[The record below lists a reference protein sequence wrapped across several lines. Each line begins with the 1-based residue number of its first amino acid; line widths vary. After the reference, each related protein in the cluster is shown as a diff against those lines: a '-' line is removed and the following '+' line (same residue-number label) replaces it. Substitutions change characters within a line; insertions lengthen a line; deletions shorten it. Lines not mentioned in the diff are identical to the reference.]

1 MVAGVYASSG
11 NARKLS
17 FLGPAGAPSKAVR
30 TMHVCAMF
38 ERRQL
43 ATLVARAKHRLNSQ
57 QGGKHEGGA
66 EVEFS
71 DTYSLALRVLR
82 PTRRWPHHG

>member
-38 ERRQL
+38 ERRQWRRSL
-43 ATLVARAKHRLNSQ
+43 PVQNTASKQSAARCRLKEAYLVLTGTGEAPFNMP
-57 QGGKHEGGA
+57 E
-66 EVEFS
+66 
-71 DTYSLALRVLR
+71 
-82 PTRRWPHHG
+82 